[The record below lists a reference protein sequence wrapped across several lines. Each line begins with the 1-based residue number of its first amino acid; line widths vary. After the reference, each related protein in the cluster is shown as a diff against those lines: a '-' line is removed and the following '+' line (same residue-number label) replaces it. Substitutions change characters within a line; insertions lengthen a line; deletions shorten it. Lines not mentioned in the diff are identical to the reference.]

1 MRKMVDL
8 MLGRMAFL
16 LCLLWL
22 SALSVIHLWPAS
34 WWLEIDSVRVADGI
48 EGKPVLMHV
57 ERTIHRDFTGTW
69 GVSVRRLTDQGQ
81 GSMVA
86 CAASAV
92 SDYRIDEYLPV
103 VLTLGW
109 WTNGRCETLPPGTY
123 LVQTTWQIHG
133 SGILPAKTV
142 QAASNPFVIYAGG
155 AS

>member
-8 MLGRMAFL
+8 MLGRMAFFAGL
-16 LCLLWL
+16 AWL
-22 SALSVIHLWPAS
+22 TALAAMHFWPAS
-34 WWLEIDSVRVADGI
+34 WWLEIASVRVADGI
-48 EGKPVLMHV
+48 EGKPVLLHV

-69 GVSVRRLTDQGQ
+69 GVSVRSLTNH
-81 GSMVA
+81 GSLVA

-92 SDYRIDEYLPV
+92 SDYRIGADLPE

-142 QAASNPFVIYAGG
+142 QATSNPFVIYAGG

>member
-16 LCLLWL
+16 LGLLWL
-22 SALSVIHLWPAS
+22 STLSAIHLWPAS

-69 GVSVRRLTDQGQ
+69 GVSVRSLTGQ
-81 GSMVA
+81 GSIVS

-92 SDYRIDEYLPV
+92 
-103 VLTLGW
+103 
-109 WTNGRCETLPPGTY
+109 
-123 LVQTTWQIHG
+123 
-133 SGILPAKTV
+133 
-142 QAASNPFVIYAGG
+142 
-155 AS
+155 

>member
-1 MRKMVDL
+1 MRKIVDL
-8 MLGRMAFL
+8 MLGRMAFFAGL
-16 LCLLWL
+16 AWL
-22 SALSVIHLWPAS
+22 TALAALHLWPAS

-48 EGKPVLMHV
+48 EGRPVLMHV
-57 ERTIHRDFTGTW
+57 ERTIHRDFAGTW
-69 GVSVRRLTDQGQ
+69 GVTVRSLTAH

-92 SDYRIDEYLPV
+92 SDYRTGADLPG

-109 WTNGRCETLPPGTY
+109 WTTGRCEALPPGTY

-133 SGILPAKTV
+133 SGLIPAKTV
-142 QAASNPFVIYAGG
+142 QATSNPFVIRAGG

>member
-16 LCLLWL
+16 LGLLWL
-22 SALSVIHLWPAS
+22 SALAAMHFWPAS
-34 WWLEIDSVRVADGI
+34 WWLEIASVRVADGI

-57 ERTIHRDFTGTW
+57 ERTIRRDFTGTW
-69 GVSVRRLTDQGQ
+69 GVSVRSLTNH
-81 GSMVA
+81 GSLVA

-92 SDYRIDEYLPV
+92 SDYRIGADLPG

-109 WTNGRCETLPPGTY
+109 WTNGHCETLPAGTY

-133 SGILPAKTV
+133 SGFLPAKTV
-142 QAASNPFVIYAGG
+142 QATSNPFVIYARGDE
-155 AS
+155 S

>member
-1 MRKMVDL
+1 MRKMVDM

-16 LCLLWL
+16 LGLLWL
-22 SALSVIHLWPAS
+22 SALATMHLWPAS
-34 WWLEIDSVRVADGI
+34 WWLEIASVRVADGI

-69 GVSVRRLTDQGQ
+69 GVSVRSLTDQ

-92 SDYRIDEYLPV
+92 SDYRIGEDLPEV
-103 VLTLGW
+103 VTLGW
-109 WTNGRCETLPPGTY
+109 WTNGRCETLPAGTY

-133 SGILPAKTV
+133 SGILPSKTV
-142 QAASNPFVIYAGG
+142 QATSNPFKITRG
-155 AS
+155 

>member
-16 LCLLWL
+16 LGLLWL
-22 SALSVIHLWPAS
+22 SALAAMHLWPAS
-34 WWLEIDSVRVADGI
+34 WWLEIASVRVADGI

-69 GVSVRRLTDQGQ
+69 GVSVRSLTDQ

-92 SDYRIDEYLPV
+92 SDYRIGADFPE

-142 QAASNPFVIYAGG
+142 QATSNPFVIYAGG

>member
-8 MLGRMAFL
+8 MLGRAAFIGG
-16 LCLLWL
+16 LLWL
-22 SALSVIHLWPAS
+22 SALAAMHLWPAS
-34 WWLEIDSVRVADGI
+34 WWLEIASVRVADGI

-57 ERTIHRDFTGTW
+57 ERTIHRDFSGTW
-69 GVSVRRLTDQGQ
+69 GVSVRSLTNH
-81 GSMVA
+81 GSSVA

-92 SDYRIDEYLPV
+92 SSYRIDADFPG

-109 WTNGRCETLPPGTY
+109 WTNGRCETLPAGTY

-142 QAASNPFVIYAGG
+142 QATSNPFVIYARG

>member
-1 MRKMVDL
+1 MKHVIDL
-8 MLGRMAFL
+8 MLGRAAFIGG
-16 LCLLWL
+16 LLWL
-22 SALSVIHLWPAS
+22 SALAAMHLWPAS
-34 WWLEIDSVRVADGI
+34 WWLEIASVRVADGI

-57 ERTIHRDFTGTW
+57 ERTIHRDFAGTW
-69 GVSVRRLTDQGQ
+69 GVSVRSLTDQ

-92 SDYRIDEYLPV
+92 SDYRTGADLPK

-142 QAASNPFVIYAGG
+142 QATSNPFVIYAGG

>member
-8 MLGRMAFL
+8 MPGRMAFFAGL
-16 LCLLWL
+16 AWLTAL
-22 SALSVIHLWPAS
+22 SAMHLWPAS
-34 WWLEIDSVRVADGI
+34 WWLEIDSVRVADGT
-48 EGKPVLMHV
+48 EGRPILMHV
-57 ERTIHRDFTGTW
+57 ERTIHRDFSGTW
-69 GVSVRRLTDQGQ
+69 GVSVRSLTGQ
-81 GSMVA
+81 GSMVS

-92 SDYRIDEYLPV
+92 SSYRTGADLPE

-109 WTNGRCETLPPGTY
+109 WRNGRCETLPPGTY

-142 QAASNPFVIYAGG
+142 QATSNPFVIYAGG

>member
-22 SALSVIHLWPAS
+22 SASSVIHLWPAS

-86 CAASAV
+86 CVASAM
-92 SDYRIDEYLPV
+92 SDYRIDEYLPGL
-103 VLTLGW
+103 LTLGW

-133 SGILPAKTV
+133 SGTLPAKTV

>member
-8 MLGRMAFL
+8 MLGRMAFFAGL
-16 LCLLWL
+16 AWL
-22 SALSVIHLWPAS
+22 TALAAMHLWPAS
-34 WWLEIDSVRVADGI
+34 WWLEIASVQVADGI

-69 GVSVRRLTDQGQ
+69 GVSVRSLTNH
-81 GSMVA
+81 GSSVA

-92 SDYRIDEYLPV
+92 SSYRINADLPG

-109 WTNGRCETLPPGTY
+109 WTNGRCETLPAGTY
-123 LVQTTWQIHG
+123 LIQTTWQIHG
-133 SGILPAKTV
+133 SGILPSKTV
-142 QAASNPFVIYAGG
+142 QATSNPFVIYARG

>member
-16 LCLLWL
+16 LGLLWL
-22 SALSVIHLWPAS
+22 SALAAMHLWPAS
-34 WWLEIDSVRVADGI
+34 WWLEIASVRVADGI
-48 EGKPVLMHV
+48 DVKPVLMHV

-69 GVSVRRLTDQGQ
+69 GVSVRSLTNH
-81 GSMVA
+81 GSSVA

-92 SDYRIDEYLPV
+92 SSYRIDADLPG

-109 WTNGRCETLPPGTY
+109 WTNGRCETLPAGTY
-123 LVQTTWQIHG
+123 LVQTTWQIHS

-142 QAASNPFVIYAGG
+142 QATSNPFVIYARG

>member
-8 MLGRMAFL
+8 MLGRMAFFAGL
-16 LCLLWL
+16 AWL
-22 SALSVIHLWPAS
+22 MALAATHFWPAS
-34 WWLEIDSVRVADGI
+34 WWLEISSVRVADGI

-57 ERTIHRDFTGTW
+57 ERTIHRGFTGTW
-69 GVSVRRLTDQGQ
+69 GVSVRSLTDQ

-92 SDYRIDEYLPV
+92 SDYRIGADLPE

-109 WTNGRCETLPPGTY
+109 WTNGHCETLPAGTY

-142 QAASNPFVIYAGG
+142 QATSNPFVIYAGG